1 MRKSNI
7 DNLWSLGF
15 MRICMANFLLFA
27 SLYMLFPVL
36 PAVMVSRLGVSTAQ
50 MGSMFLVFAVG
61 MFLVGPFHAYLGD
74 AYKRKHVLVYST
86 FIMLA
91 ATVGYLFADT
101 FTKLLL
107 LAVVQGGT
115 FGLAA
120 TAGITVAIDITNSP
134 RRSAGNMTYALAARL
149 GMLVGVGVGVWMF
162 QLKGFSMVVYL
173 SALCGIFSILFALRV
188 YVAFR
193 APIGIGRFKIDRF
206 LLSRAWLPALN
217 VVLIAFVSGIVIPI
231 IKDGDYSATFF
242 LLVLVILTIPLTK
255 IFVKLSQ
262 HCQRGTANTTCHLA
276 METGILIG
284 IAVCCFLS
292 NNIELYSMYEDG
304 SCVGQ
309 PHFYADFQLIYKI
322 IGVGII
328 VALLFYFLL
337 TRPYYKRRRVR

>member
-15 MRICMANFLLFA
+15 LRICMANFLLFA

-36 PAVMVSRLGVSTAQ
+36 PAVMVSQLGISTGQ
-50 MGSMFLVFAVG
+50 VGSVFLVFAAG
-61 MFLVGPFHAYLGD
+61 MLLVGPFHAYLGD

-86 FIMLA
+86 FVMLG
-91 ATVGYLFADT
+91 ATIGYLFVDT
-101 FTKLLL
+101 FPRLLL
-107 LAVVQGGT
+107 LAAVQGGA

-120 TAGITVAIDITNSP
+120 TAGITVAIDITSSA

-149 GMLVGVGVGVWMF
+149 GMLVGVGVGIWLF
-162 QLKGFSMVVYL
+162 QLKGFSMVVYF
-173 SALCGIFSILFALRV
+173 SVLCSIFSILFALRV

-193 APIGIGRFKIDRF
+193 APIGMGCCNIDRF
-206 LLSRAWLPALN
+206 LLLRAWLPALN
-217 VVLIAFVSGIVIPI
+217 VMLMAFIPGIVIPL
-231 IKDGDYSATFF
+231 IKDGDYSAIFF
-242 LLVLVILTIPLTK
+242 LVVLVVLTVPLTK

-292 NNIELYSMYEDG
+292 SYIEIYSMLENG
-304 SCVGQ
+304 SNVEK
-309 PHFYADFQLIYKI
+309 PYFYVDFQLIYKV
-322 IGVGII
+322 IGIGIA
-328 VALLFYFLL
+328 VALVFYFLL
-337 TRPYYKRRRVR
+337 TRPYYKRKRVR

>member
-1 MRKSNI
+1 
-7 DNLWSLGF
+7 

-193 APIGIGRFKIDRF
+193 APIGIGRCNIDRF

-217 VVLIAFVSGIVIPI
+217 VVLIAFCV
-231 IKDGDYSATFF
+231 GDSNTYNKGWGLQCDF
-242 LLVLVILTIPLTK
+242 LPACFGDTY
-255 IFVKLSQ
+255 
-262 HCQRGTANTTCHLA
+262 NT
-276 METGILIG
+276 
-284 IAVCCFLS
+284 S
-292 NNIELYSMYEDG
+292 YEDIRQAFAALPAWNSQYNLPFG
-304 SCVGQ
+304 YGNGDFNRYCSMLLPVKQ
-309 PHFYADFQLIYKI
+309 HRTVFY
-322 IGVGII
+322 V
-328 VALLFYFLL
+328 
-337 TRPYYKRRRVR
+337 

>member
-36 PAVMVSRLGVSTAQ
+36 PAVMVSRLGISTVQ
-50 MGSMFLVFAVG
+50 VGSMFLVFAVG

-101 FTKLLL
+101 LTKLLL
-107 LAVVQGGT
+107 LAVVQGGA

-134 RRSAGNMTYALAARL
+134 HRSAGNMTYALAARL
-149 GMLVGVGVGVWMF
+149 GMLVGVGVGIWML

-193 APIGIGRFKIDRF
+193 APIGIGRFNIDRF
-206 LLSRAWLPALN
+206 LLSRAWL
-217 VVLIAFVSGIVIPI
+217 
-231 IKDGDYSATFF
+231 
-242 LLVLVILTIPLTK
+242 LL
-255 IFVKLSQ
+255 
-262 HCQRGTANTTCHLA
+262 
-276 METGILIG
+276 
-284 IAVCCFLS
+284 
-292 NNIELYSMYEDG
+292 SM
-304 SCVGQ
+304 
-309 PHFYADFQLIYKI
+309 
-322 IGVGII
+322 
-328 VALLFYFLL
+328 
-337 TRPYYKRRRVR
+337 

>member
-15 MRICMANFLLFA
+15 MRICMANFLFFA

-36 PAVMVSRLGVSTAQ
+36 PAVMVSRLGISTVQ
-50 MGSMFLVFAVG
+50 VGSMFLVFAVG

-101 FTKLLL
+101 LTKLLL
-107 LAVVQGGT
+107 LAVVQGGA

-134 RRSAGNMTYALAARL
+134 HRSAGNMTYALAARL
-149 GMLVGVGVGVWMF
+149 GMLVGVGVGIWML

-193 APIGIGRFKIDRF
+193 APIGIGRFNIDRF
-206 LLSRAWLPALN
+206 FTVTGLVACSQCSADSFCVGDSNTYNKGWGLQCDFLPGCFGDTYSTSYEDIRQAFAALPAWNSKYNLPFGYGN
-217 VVLIAFVSGIVIPI
+217 GNFNRYCS
-231 IKDGDYSATFF
+231 
-242 LLVLVILTIPLTK
+242 LLLP
-255 IFVKLSQ
+255 VKQ
-262 HCQRGTANTTCHLA
+262 HRT
-276 METGILIG
+276 
-284 IAVCCFLS
+284 V
-292 NNIELYSMYEDG
+292 
-304 SCVGQ
+304 
-309 PHFYADFQLIYKI
+309 FY
-322 IGVGII
+322 V
-328 VALLFYFLL
+328 
-337 TRPYYKRRRVR
+337 

>member
-1 MRKSNI
+1 
-7 DNLWSLGF
+7 
-15 MRICMANFLLFA
+15 
-27 SLYMLFPVL
+27 
-36 PAVMVSRLGVSTAQ
+36 MVSRLGISTVQ
-50 MGSMFLVFAVG
+50 VGSMFLVFAVG

-86 FIMLA
+86 FVMLA
-91 ATVGYLFADT
+91 ATMGYLFADT

-107 LAVVQGGT
+107 LAAVQGGA

-149 GMLVGVGVGVWMF
+149 GMLVGVGVGIWMF
-162 QLKGFSMVVYL
+162 HLKGFSMVVYL

-193 APIGIGRFKIDRF
+193 APIGVGRCNIDRF

-217 VVLIAFVSGIVIPI
+217 VVLIAFVPGVVIPI

-242 LLVLVILTIPLTK
+242 LVVLVILTVPLTK

-292 NNIELYSMYEDG
+292 NNIELYSMFEDG
-304 SCVGQ
+304 SSIEK
-309 PHFYADFQLIYKI
+309 PHFYVDFQLIYKI

>member
-91 ATVGYLFADT
+91 ATVSYLFADT

-115 FGLAA
+115 FYNNAVLRQAYQKRGRC
-120 TAGITVAIDITNSP
+120 TDG
-134 RRSAGNMTYALAARL
+134 GGAR
-149 GMLVGVGVGVWMF
+149 G
-162 QLKGFSMVVYL
+162 KAHS
-173 SALCGIFSILFALRV
+173 
-188 YVAFR
+188 
-193 APIGIGRFKIDRF
+193 GRKAREY
-206 LLSRAWLPALN
+206 REA
-217 VVLIAFVSGIVIPI
+217 
-231 IKDGDYSATFF
+231 
-242 LLVLVILTIPLTK
+242 
-255 IFVKLSQ
+255 
-262 HCQRGTANTTCHLA
+262 RG
-276 METGILIG
+276 E
-284 IAVCCFLS
+284 
-292 NNIELYSMYEDG
+292 
-304 SCVGQ
+304 
-309 PHFYADFQLIYKI
+309 
-322 IGVGII
+322 
-328 VALLFYFLL
+328 
-337 TRPYYKRRRVR
+337 VRD